1 MSPIPTECPSRKHSN
16 IRRRAS
22 SCGPNIEFVPRII
35 PGFRHVVALSV
46 ILAICGCVPTRSTIG
61 GHDDEELEK
70 WAAQA
75 AEMCRQRT
83 GQEPPNSFTTDGCT
97 LSPDGTWQSCCVDH
111 DMVYWCGGSS
121 AARCLADEKFRSCI
135 AAKGGGA
142 TASIMYWGVRLGG
155 NPWLPTYWRWGYGWS
170 WPRGYTDD

>member
-1 MSPIPTECPSRKHSN
+1 VGSAG
-16 IRRRAS
+16 RALLS
-22 SCGPNIEFVPRII
+22 SCYSR
-35 PGFRHVVALSV
+35 GFRHVVTLSV
-46 ILAICGCVPTRSTIG
+46 ILAIFGCVPTRSTIG
-61 GHDDEELEK
+61 GHDEEELKK
-70 WAAQA
+70 WAVQA

-83 GQEPPNSFTTDGCT
+83 GQEPPNAFTTDGCT

-135 AAKGGGA
+135 AEKGGGV
-142 TASIMYWGVRLGG
+142 TAAIMYWGVRLGG